1 MKQVKYNIIGVFVSE
16 KIPQKKINAKSVTK
30 ETS

>member
-1 MKQVKYNIIGVFVSE
+1 MKQVKYNIIGVFGSE
-16 KIPQKKINAKSVTK
+16 KIQQKKINAKSVIK